1 MLINEVIPTSDGH
14 GVNFSL
20 HHNLEY
26 IEFSPRTKVGHFNFS
41 HPYHNWTRCFFILEI
56 SNGKA

>member
-1 MLINEVIPTSDGH
+1 MVL

-26 IEFSPRTKVGHFNFS
+26 IEFFPRIKVGHLNFS
-41 HPYHNWTRCFFILEI
+41 HPFHNWTSSVTDNEEI
-56 SNGKA
+56 YLQTES